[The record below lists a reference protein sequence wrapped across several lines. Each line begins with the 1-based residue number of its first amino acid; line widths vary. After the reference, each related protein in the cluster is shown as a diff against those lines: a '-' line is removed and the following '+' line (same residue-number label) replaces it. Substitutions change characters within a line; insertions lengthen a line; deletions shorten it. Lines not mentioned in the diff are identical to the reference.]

1 MTNWV
6 KYVLLGTIF
15 SGMATAA
22 SAEIL
27 KNVTIKGTARI
38 ENATVMN
45 YLDLKTGQDVSQG
58 ELDEAA
64 KTLFKTGLFSDVT
77 VRMAGDTAVI
87 NVVENP
93 IVHEIYFEGN
103 KKLDDD
109 ALKSE
114 VMLKPRSV
122 YTLNK
127 VQSDAERLQEVYK
140 RNGRFGATVE
150 PKIIKKDQ
158 NRVDV
163 VFEIDEGAKT
173 TIKRI
178 NFIGNKNFS
187 DEDLRTAMVTKES
200 AWYRFF
206 SSTDTYDPDRLNY
219 DKEMLRRFY
228 LQRGY
233 VDFEI
238 KNAVAEL
245 TPNKEGFIITMEVIE
260 GKRYKFAEPAIRVT
274 IPEYKKDTKSLMK
287 LVDFKKGEWF
297 NSDKVEK
304 TISNLNDTF
313 ADKGYAFVDTAPDFQ
328 KNEQD
333 GTVRI
338 VFNVAEG
345 EKVFVNKITI
355 NGNTRTKDKVIR
367 RELRIKEGDAFNASK
382 VRRSKQRVQ
391 DLDYF
396 DKVDF
401 QTSAVPGELGKTDIA
416 VDVSEKSTGS
426 FNVGVGWSSY
436 NGLMF
441 ETGVQERNI
450 LGTGNTV
457 GVNAMISEREQQYT
471 VGITDPY
478 FMDKNLLAGW
488 DVYHTMRDNKDYSSY
503 DSTTTG
509 SSVRFGWNYTDYLK
523 QLLRYTI
530 EQDEVR
536 NVDDDASRYIKEQ
549 EGKTSLSM
557 IGQELSYDKRDSRLN
572 PTQGYYTSFGADY
585 AGIGADTKF
594 VRLNWMGIHYFPVA
608 EDVVFSVRGDAGHIW
623 GMGQDVRINHR
634 YYLGDMSLRG
644 FEYGGIGARDKE
656 TRDALGGN
664 WYATASTELT
674 FPIGLPKELGIKGK
688 VFSDAGFIG
697 KPDGYDPKYMD
708 YSSKLRLAAGTGIL
722 WQSPM
727 GMINLDFSVP
737 IMKEDFDE
745 TKVFRLNFG
754 KGF

>member
-1 MTNWV
+1 MKNWA
-6 KYVLLGTIF
+6 KYILLGTIF
-15 SGMATAA
+15 SGVATGAG
-22 SAEIL
+22 AEIL
-27 KNVTIKGTARI
+27 KNVTINGTARI

-45 YLDLKTGQDVSQG
+45 YLDLKQGEDVSRGQ
-58 ELDEAA
+58 LDEAA
-64 KTLFKTGLFSDVT
+64 KTLFKTGLFSDVN
-77 VRMAGDTAVI
+77 VRMNNGTAVI

-93 IVHEIYFEGN
+93 IVHEVYFEGN
-103 KKLDDD
+103 KKVDDD

-114 VMLKPRSV
+114 VMLKPRMV

-187 DEDLRTAMVTKES
+187 DDDLRAAMVSKES

-245 TPNKEGFIITMEVIE
+245 TPNKEGFIITMDVAE
-260 GKRYKFAEPAIRVT
+260 GKRYKFTEPAIKVT
-274 IPEYKKDTKSLMK
+274 IPEYKKETKSLMK

-304 TISNLNDTF
+304 TISNLNDAF
-313 ADKGYAFVDTAPDFQ
+313 ADKGYAFVDTAPEFQ
-328 KNEQD
+328 KDEQNQ
-333 GTVRI
+333 TVRI

-401 QTSAVPGELGKTDIA
+401 KTTGVPGEAGKTDIA
-416 VDVSEKSTGS
+416 VDVSEKSTGA

-436 NGLMF
+436 NGLLF

-457 GVNAMISEREQQYT
+457 GINAMVSEREQQYT

-488 DVYHTMRDNKDYSSY
+488 DVYHTSRDNKDYSSY
-503 DSTTTG
+503 ESTTTG
-509 SSVRFGWNYTDYLK
+509 SSVRFGWQYTDYLK

-536 NVDDDASRYIKEQ
+536 DVDEDASRYIKEQ
-549 EGKTSLSM
+549 AGKTSLSM

-585 AGIGADTKF
+585 AGVGGDTKF
-594 VRLNWMGIHYFPVA
+594 VRVNWMGIQYFPVA
-608 EDVVFSVRGDAGHIW
+608 EDVVFSVRGDAGYIHGI
-623 GMGQDVRINHR
+623 GQDVRINHR

-656 TRDALGGN
+656 TDDALGGN
-664 WYATASTELT
+664 WYTTASTELT